1 MTINQILEKIKRSIR
16 KQEELD
22 YFNIHCERYRYILE
36 KISRQPKKG
45 RILDIGCYPL
55 HLSTALKEMGFSVYG
70 VSSFHEPINQ
80 TKRVKILNIETDK
93 LPFTDNKFDLVL
105 FSEVIEHLYQS
116 PKFAL
121 KEIKR
126 VLKKNGQ
133 LIITTPNVARSIN
146 RLFLL
151 MGKNIYPAIDD
162 FFDDN
167 AINKSLYFR
176 HNREY
181 TMAEIKRLV
190 EESGLSCQEKNFFI
204 SYTPFRKK
212 RKKDNPFLKLGKF
225 INYLLMLIFPPLR
238 DTLYLRAVKN

>member
-1 MTINQILEKIKRSIR
+1 MTIKQILGKMKKSIR

-22 YFNIHCERYRYILE
+22 YFNIHCDRYRYILE
-36 KISRQPKKG
+36 KISRQSKKG

-70 VSSFHEPINQ
+70 ISSSHEPVKQ
-80 TKRVKILNIETDK
+80 TKKVKILNIETNK
-93 LPFTDNKFDLVL
+93 LPFADNKFDLVL

-151 MGKNIYPAIDD
+151 MG
-162 FFDDN
+162 
-167 AINKSLYFR
+167 
-176 HNREY
+176 
-181 TMAEIKRLV
+181 T
-190 EESGLSCQEKNFFI
+190 I
-204 SYTPFRKK
+204 S
-212 RKKDNPFLKLGKF
+212 
-225 INYLLMLIFPPLR
+225 
-238 DTLYLRAVKN
+238 